1 MKALESKVFNM
12 QEDFLKLKY
21 ENQQQQLVQ
30 QPQPQHQVPQQIYP
44 PHLPPQYPPQA
55 QPIIVQV
62 SELLLF
68 YFRVNLSCS

>member
-21 ENQQQQLVQ
+21 ENQQQQLAQ

-44 PHLPPQYPPQA
+44 PHLPQQYPPQA

>member
-21 ENQQQQLVQ
+21 ENQQQQPVQ
-30 QPQPQHQVPQQIYP
+30 QPQTQHQVPQQMYP
-44 PHLPPQYPPQA
+44 PHLPPQYPQA

-62 SELLLF
+62 NSLLVF
-68 YFRVNLSCS
+68 FSCVVSSCS

>member
-21 ENQQQQLVQ
+21 ENQQQQPVQ
-30 QPQPQHQVPQQIYP
+30 QPQTQHQVPQQMYP

-62 SELLLF
+62 NSLLVF
-68 YFRVNLSCS
+68 FSCVVSSCS